1 MQTPLSADPVLK
13 HMNNSDPMAAHG
25 SKMTNQALAV
35 VAWMMLFF
43 IFSLPAFAAVQ
54 PDSLAIKTGQML
66 MIGFRGMSVES
77 APEIAADITRHRI
90 GGVVLFDYDVPSRSS
105 SRNISTPQQLSSLT
119 TELQKLS
126 KIPLFIAIDQEG
138 GKVNRLKSARGFP
151 PTVSADYL
159 GRLNNPDTTSAAA
172 RQTARTLKAMHIT
185 MNLAPVADLNT
196 NPDNPVIGKIGRSFS
211 SDPATVISNIT
222 LIVGAYHNEGIIA
235 TLKHFPG
242 HGSST
247 TDTHLDFTDI
257 TTSWSEQELEPY
269 RILIASGYNDAV
281 MTAHVFNAK
290 LDPLYPATLS
300 KSTLTD
306 LLRHKLGFKGV
317 VVSDD
322 MQMKAIADHYG
333 LETAIRLTIEAGV
346 DILLFGNNTSYD
358 PAIASKA
365 TDIINSLI
373 QQKIITPERID
384 QSYKRIMKLKNLY
397 LSESR

>member
-1 MQTPLSADPVLK
+1 
-13 HMNNSDPMAAHG
+13 MAAHG

-35 VAWMMLFF
+35 VAWMLFF

-384 QSYKRIMKLKNLY
+384 QSYRRIMKLKNLY

>member
-1 MQTPLSADPVLK
+1 
-13 HMNNSDPMAAHG
+13 MAAHG

-35 VAWMMLFF
+35 VAWMLFF

-269 RILIASGYNDAV
+269 RILIAAGYNDAV

-384 QSYKRIMKLKNLY
+384 QSYRRIMKLKNLY